1 MGIFSK
7 AHKSLAAEV
16 ARLEGLKELHD
27 EIKRAGS
34 MEKLVGEVDAERV
47 QAEQKLAVVNVGI
60 RTAGETLAGLQ
71 RQAEQQ
77 REQNIKLISEAKE
90 AASSWAKAGK
100 VTADDI
106 KREADQVLA
115 AAGVER
121 DRLIAEGRAIKA
133 ALDMDA
139 AEVAEA
145 IKVARQELAT
155 TQARKAD
162 VEGEIARLK
171 SLFGG
176 RV

>member
-1 MGIFSK
+1 
-7 AHKSLAAEV
+7 
-16 ARLEGLKELHD
+16 
-27 EIKRAGS
+27 
-34 MEKLVGEVDAERV
+34 
-47 QAEQKLAVVNVGI
+47 
-60 RTAGETLAGLQ
+60 
-71 RQAEQQ
+71 
-77 REQNIKLISEAKE
+77 
-90 AASSWAKAGK
+90 